1 MGKGTKVSTNKSAK
15 KDTSEANERKSLL
28 MAVIFVCLLIV
39 LAISFT
45 YAYFSRNVTQSGVDP
60 KTDVETGLLDVNFTT
75 SEYISNTNAKLIN
88 DDEAYLLA
96 DKTVFS
102 VSRSEANTAERVY
115 YTLSLVN
122 INISDNLKSPYLKWS
137 LYETTD
143 ITESTEPLS
152 SGTFENLEGNVINLY
167 DTKIPLAE
175 TAIDDF
181 VLLIWLSND
190 DSKNQTELLEGT
202 ISAKV
207 QVTAVNS

>member
-1 MGKGTKVSTNKSAK
+1 MSKGTNISAK
-15 KDTSEANERKSLL
+15 NGTSKTIEGKSII

-45 YAYFSRNVTQSGVDP
+45 YAYFGKSFTQSGTDP
-60 KTDVETGLLDVNFTT
+60 KTDIETGLLDIDFVT
-75 SEYISNTNAKLIN
+75 SQYISNSDGKLIN

-96 DKTVFS
+96 DKTIFS
-102 VSRSEANTAERVY
+102 VSRSEANTTQRVY
-115 YTLSLVN
+115 YTLSLVD
-122 INISDNLKSPYLKWS
+122 INITDNLKSPYLKWS

-143 ITESTEPLS
+143 INDSTEPLS
-152 SGTFENLEGNVINLY
+152 SGTFENLDGTVMSLY

-175 TAIDDF
+175 TAVDDF

-190 DSKNQTELLEGT
+190 ESKNQTELLEGT
-202 ISAKV
+202 ITAKV